1 MQQQAPKKFNLIG
14 LVIVILF
21 FAFLTNPALGVIL
34 VVVGIIMKI
43 KNSTLLSSH
52 LATRQKTTQPHANLD
67 RTNLSVDLTNIRNLL
82 PPNEVDIPTSTPA
95 VVPKPQGLTRQQKYL
110 HIALNGTLKGAED
123 IIVQLLQNK
132 AVIPAKTSALSKPK
146 RLERRKKYLHIALNS
161 TLEEA
166 AEIIAQL
173 PQSDRILIEVGT
185 PLIKIY
191 GTEAIDQIKS
201 MVPAGTYIVADN
213 KCADLA
219 PREVEMVAHA
229 GANAAT
235 CLGVAPIETIDAF
248 IEECQ
253 KFNIDSMIDM
263 MNIENALAVLKKLKK
278 LPDVVMLHRGVDES
292 EFSKEK
298 QIPFYQIKQIKGNY
312 NTLVAVAGGDTIRE
326 VQRAIFN
333 DADIV
338 VVWKSFYQPSS
349 ETAQL
354 AESFL
359 KEIK

>member
-1 MQQQAPKKFNLIG
+1 MQNQKPQKFNLIG
-14 LVIVILF
+14 LIIAAIFIAFSINPIIGGIL
-21 FAFLTNPALGVIL
+21 L
-34 VVVGIIMKI
+34 VVGIIFI
-43 KNSTLLSSH
+43 VKNPKFLSSF
-52 LATRQKTTQPHANLD
+52 LLTLQKTAQQQSNLNKNNSNVD
-67 RTNLSVDLTNIRNLL
+67 FSSIQNLLVENKAIIPSQISTNLFKQT
-82 PPNEVDIPTSTPA
+82 
-95 VVPKPQGLTRQQKYL
+95 
-110 HIALNGTLKGAED
+110 
-123 IIVQLLQNK
+123 
-132 AVIPAKTSALSKPK
+132 
-146 RLERRKKYLHIALNS
+146 RLEKRKKYLHVALNS

-166 AEIIAQL
+166 EEIISQL
-173 PQSDRILIEVGT
+173 PASDRILIEAGT

-191 GTEAIDQIKS
+191 GTEAVSRIKA
-201 MVPAGTYIVADN
+201 MAPAGTYIVADN

-219 PREVEMVAHA
+219 AREVEMMANA

-235 CLGVAPIETIDAF
+235 CLGVAPIETIDSF

-263 MNIENALAVLKKLKK
+263 MNVESALAVLKKLKK
-278 LPDVVMLHRGVDES
+278 LPNVVMLHRGVDET

-298 QIPFYQIKQIKGNY
+298 QIPYYQIKQIKGNY
-312 NTLVAVAGGDTIRE
+312 DVLVAVAGGDTIRE
-326 VQRAIFN
+326 VQRATFN

-338 VVWKSFYQPSS
+338 VVWKNFYQASE